1 VSTVTPLRAAVV
13 GVGHMGRHHVRIYS
27 ELAETKLVAVVDAN
41 LERANEYARKFAA
54 QAFADIEPVI
64 DQVDLVSI
72 AVPTVAHLQTAKP
85 FIEAGKA
92 VLIEKPLAGNVEE
105 GRRIVDLAEKHGVVV
120 QVGHTERFNPVVRA
134 INKMGIRP
142 RFIESQRVSPFTFRS
157 ADVGVVMDMMIHDID
172 IVLSLTGQPVAQVE
186 AVGVSV
192 LGPHEDIANARLT
205 FADGCVANLTGSRLA
220 LKTERRIRVFSEQAY
235 LSLDYQKKTGVA
247 IKKDANL
254 DVLKIAREQN
264 LENLAQLA
272 GGDYSKLVKIEPLSF
287 TDEEPLRAEL
297 LAFVEA
303 VRTNS
308 RPVVSARDGLDAVET
323 ADRIVRSIK
332 EHNWK
337 LS

>member
-1 VSTVTPLRAAVV
+1 
-13 GVGHMGRHHVRIYS
+13 
-27 ELAETKLVAVVDAN
+27 
-41 LERANEYARKFAA
+41 
-54 QAFADIEPVI
+54 
-64 DQVDLVSI
+64 
-72 AVPTVAHLQTAKP
+72 
-85 FIEAGKA
+85 
-92 VLIEKPLAGNVEE
+92 
-105 GRRIVDLAEKHGVVV
+105 
-120 QVGHTERFNPVVRA
+120 
-134 INKMGIRP
+134 
-142 RFIESQRVSPFTFRS
+142 
-157 ADVGVVMDMMIHDID
+157 MMIHDID